1 MINRDSHKE
10 SRADLLKEGLLW
22 GAPRTSDAAFLVSM
36 RGRLNRQVSGLW
48 LSARNALSLAGA
60 AAILLVGVWLPGQ
73 NSGQRVSEELTT
85 TNLNVTVDEF
95 VVDDADQL
103 ELADYLGV
111 QIDEAEVT
119 NEVAEQATESDQS
132 VAVPDVSTDEI
143 LELNE
148 QDFDLVIAE
157 IQETEFF

>member
-85 TNLNVTVDEF
+85 TTLNATVDEF
-95 VVDDADQL
+95 VV
-103 ELADYLGV
+103 
-111 QIDEAEVT
+111 
-119 NEVAEQATESDQS
+119 
-132 VAVPDVSTDEI
+132 VAVVPDLEGFNASI
-143 LELNE
+143 LLTSRMTFLTRSYNI
-148 QDFDLVIAE
+148 FFGHKSSFLIVLSSGAKMGVGRRGRGGGVISRA
-157 IQETEFF
+157 